1 MFGMEVLIPAWGI
14 WTIVF
19 LRAYLFTAPWIF
31 GISEAEAS
39 SVNAWIVGACIAV
52 APLGVPVASGPR
64 ALPTPLDATLT
75 PPTAQHPATHSY
87 CETENLFT

>member
-1 MFGMEVLIPAWGI
+1 MGVLIPAWRL
-14 WTIVF
+14 WRIVF
-19 LRAYLFTAPWIF
+19 LGAYLFTAPWIF

-39 SVNAWIVGACIAV
+39 SVNAWIVSAYIVV
-52 APLGVPVASGPR
+52 APLRVSVVSGLR

-87 CETENLFT
+87 CETGNLFT